1 MMFDSMFRGV
11 VAAGQHG
18 MDAVAMSAFGK
29 IGARVLVLPVKCPV
43 TGVTTGRELREQV
56 HGHLV
61 LFCEV
66 KAECVSLV
74 RCLSL
79 RH

>member
-1 MMFDSMFRGV
+1 MFDSMFRGA

-18 MDAVAMSAFGK
+18 VDAVAMTAFGK
-29 IGARVLVLPVKCPV
+29 IGARLPVTWCPV
-43 TGVTTGRELREQV
+43 PGVTTGRELREQV
-56 HGHLV
+56 RGDLV

-66 KAECVSLV
+66 KAERVSLV

-79 RH
+79 KH

>member
-1 MMFDSMFRGV
+1 MFDSMFRGA

-18 MDAVAMSAFGK
+18 VDAVTMSAFGK
-29 IGARVLVLPVKCPV
+29 VGARLPVKCPV
-43 TGVTTGRELREQV
+43 PGVTTGRELREQV
-56 HGHLV
+56 RGDLV

-66 KAECVSLV
+66 KAELVSLV

-79 RH
+79 KH

>member
-1 MMFDSMFRGV
+1 MFDSMFRGA
-11 VAAGQHG
+11 VAAGQRG

-29 IGARVLVLPVKCPV
+29 IGARLQVLVLPVKCPV
-43 TGVTTGRELREQV
+43 PGVTTGRELREV
-56 HGHLV
+56 RGNLV

-66 KAECVSLV
+66 KAECASLV

-79 RH
+79 KH